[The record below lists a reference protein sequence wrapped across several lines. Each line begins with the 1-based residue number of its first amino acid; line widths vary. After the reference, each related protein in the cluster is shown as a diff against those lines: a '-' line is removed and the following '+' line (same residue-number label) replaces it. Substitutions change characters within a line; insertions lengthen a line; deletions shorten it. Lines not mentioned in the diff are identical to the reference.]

1 MQNWISYGL
10 TANLKA
16 WCVVLLSDTMFFFSD
31 VQMGGGRQYNGGGKK
46 LWQIRRIESITQ
58 LLLVCIQYKE
68 RYILVH
74 GL

>member
-1 MQNWISYGL
+1 MVC
-10 TANLKA
+10 
-16 WCVVLLSDTMFFFSD
+16 CVALRYNVFLLRCTN
-31 VQMGGGRQYNGGGKK
+31 GGRQYNGGGKK

-58 LLLVCIQYKE
+58 LLLVCIQYYLKE